1 MSASSPSPAVF
12 LPSMPSSSS
21 SSFWWTSAVG
31 TACYHEPKVHDY
43 ELYFQLSR
51 ISLFVLLP
59 LALLGLLSNTCALIC
74 LCTPPKIS
82 SGVFIYLKALLV
94 LDHCHI
100 IVSMAN
106 TLFPDFC
113 DSHHSPEHIAY
124 GFCMFERRFLRAMVP
139 RLDLMVDTLHVW
151 TIASLAAHRYWKI
164 SRPVVSRS
172 KDTVS
177 RARSLMAI
185 LFIAITFYRLPSF
198 MVELQIKWQPVFRIQ
213 KRLETTEMLS
223 PYRIWLYSVIDPI
236 VSHFL
241 PFVLMCVFSLLTLCE
256 IVKSRQFAYAQ
267 FSVSCDSQG
276 AIVKRRR
283 SSSSSHPLR
292 RRIDGVRQKQEY
304 RATLSIVL
312 IILLYLVLH
321 SMELYILARKWQ
333 LLAQDDCPT
342 RADYIQ
348 SHVSKILSVLSASVN
363 AFVFIAFTNRMRIY
377 IQMLIRRT
385 SRSLSSNSSEPPLH
399 KISETRTMAFPV
411 IDV

>member
-1 MSASSPSPAVF
+1 MHSSSPQP
-12 LPSMPSSSS
+12 LLSSLS
-21 SSFWWTSAVG
+21 WWTSAG

-43 ELYFQLSR
+43 ELYFQLNR
-51 ISLFVLLP
+51 ITLFVLLP
-59 LALLGLLSNTCALIC
+59 LALLGLLSNTCALVC

-100 IVSMAN
+100 IVSLVN

-113 DSHHSPEHIAY
+113 DSHHSREHIAY

-164 SRPVVSRS
+164 SRPVVSRF

-177 RARSLMAI
+177 RARSLMAV
-185 LFIAITFYRLPSF
+185 LFVAITFYRLPTF

-213 KRLETTEMLS
+213 RRPETTEMLS
-223 PYRIWLYSVIDPI
+223 PYRIWLYSVVDPI
-236 VSHFL
+236 VSHL
-241 PFVLMCVFSLLTLCE
+241 VPFVLMCVFSLLTLCE
-256 IVKSRQFAYAQ
+256 IVKSRHFAYAQ
-267 FSVSCDSQG
+267 FSIACDSHG
-276 AIVKRRR
+276 TTMKRRR
-283 SSSSSHPLR
+283 SSGSSHPLR
-292 RRIDGVRQKQEY
+292 RRTDGARQKQEY
-304 RATLSIVL
+304 RATLSIFL

-321 SMELYILARKWQ
+321 SMELYILVRKWQ
-333 LLAQDDCPT
+333 LLAQDNCPT

-348 SHVSKILSVLSASVN
+348 SHISKILSVLSASVN
-363 AFVFIAFTNRMRIY
+363 AFVFIAFTNRMRTY

-385 SRSLSSNSSEPPLH
+385 SRSLSSNSSEPPAAH
-399 KISETRTMAFPV
+399 KISETRITVPL